1 MLEKISLDSAYNALR
16 EPLMPRLA
24 FKPKFDKI
32 VELLVYLAS
41 KRPHA
46 DHYQAV
52 KLLYLADREHMNE
65 YGRPITFETYYALP
79 YGPVATHALDM
90 IKGDRATLAKAGI
103 EKLPIKIRKLDK
115 VYYLTGPERDVDFD
129 LFSKS
134 DIKIFDRI
142 IKKYGKKSFDE
153 LYEVTH
159 SHHAYK
165 NAWKQRGTKRAF
177 PMSYEDM
184 LLAGPIRKAGLK
196 KEDVIQE
203 LESVAPHM

>member
-1 MLEKISLDSAYNALR
+1 M
-16 EPLMPRLA
+16 MPRLA

-52 KLLYLADREHMNE
+52 KFLYLADREHLNE
-65 YGRPITFETYYALP
+65 YGRPITFETYFALP

-90 IKGDRATLAKAGI
+90 IKGDRGTLEKAGI
-103 EKLPIKIRKLDK
+103 DRLPIKIKKLDK
-115 VYYLTGPERDVDFD
+115 TYILEAPEREVDLD

-134 DIKIFDRI
+134 DLKIFDKI
-142 IKKYGKKSFDE
+142 IKKHGKKSFGE
-153 LYEVTH
+153 LYNLTH

-165 NAWKQRGTKRAF
+165 AAWDKRGDKKAV
-177 PMSYEDM
+177 PMNYEDM
-184 LLAGPIRKAGLK
+184 LQAGPIKKAGYLK
-196 KEDVIQE
+196 EAIVQE
-203 LESVAPHM
+203 LESVAAHM

>member
-1 MLEKISLDSAYNALR
+1 
-16 EPLMPRLA
+16 MPRLA

-52 KLLYLADREHMNE
+52 KLLYLADREHLNE
-65 YGRPITFETYYALP
+65 YGRPITFETYYALK

-90 IKGDRATLAKAGI
+90 IKGNKAALKKAGI
-103 EKLPIKIRKLDK
+103 ERLPIKIKELEGN
-115 VYYLTGPERDVDFD
+115 YYLDAPEREVNFD

-134 DIKIFDRI
+134 DIKIFDKI
-142 IKKYGKKSFDE
+142 IRKHGKKSFSE
-153 LYEVTH
+153 LYELTH
-159 SHHAYK
+159 SHFAYK
-165 NAWKQRGTKRAF
+165 NAWDHRGDKKSI
-177 PMSYEDM
+177 PMNYEDM
-184 LLAGPIRKAGLK
+184 LQAGPITKAGFK
-196 KEDVIQE
+196 KEDVILE